1 MKEVLPQ
8 FNSAVSIDCVLFG
21 FDGGELKILLIER
34 NEEPF
39 KDWWALPGNLVGE
52 DESVDQSASRILHEL
67 TGLSDVYMEQYYTFG
82 EVDRHPQGRV
92 ITVAYYAMLRLG
104 GDKALKP
111 LTTYAKKAQWI
122 NVHELPKLGFDHQH
136 IFDKGLE
143 KIKRRIKHLPIA
155 FELLPEKFTLTQV
168 QNVYELILGKKLD
181 KRNFRK
187 KILSFGVLKELDE
200 KQKGVS
206 FRAATLYKFDK
217 RKYAKLFGK
226 EISFYLIS
234 TFTSNIIFYP

>member
-1 MKEVLPQ
+1 LKEVLPV

-34 NEEPF
+34 NEDPF

-52 DESVDQSASRILHEL
+52 EESVDQSASRILYEL

-82 EVDRHPQGRV
+82 EVNRHPQGRV

-111 LTTYAKKAQWI
+111 LTNYAKKAQWI
-122 NVHELPKLGFDHQH
+122 NVSELPKLAFDHQH

-143 KIKRRIKHLPIA
+143 KVKRRIKHLPIA

-217 RKYAKLFGK
+217 RKYAKLFSK
-226 EISFYLIS
+226 EISF
-234 TFTSNIIFYP
+234 

>member
-82 EVDRHPQGRV
+82 EVGRHPQGRV
-92 ITVAYYAMLRLG
+92 ISVAYYAMLRLG

-111 LTTYAKKAQWI
+111 ISNYAKKAQWI
-122 NVHELPKLGFDHQH
+122 NVNELPKLGF
-136 IFDKGLE
+136 E
-143 KIKRRIKHLPIA
+143 HLPIA

-226 EISFYLIS
+226 EISF
-234 TFTSNIIFYP
+234 

>member
-1 MKEVLPQ
+1 MKERLPI

-21 FDGGELKILLIER
+21 FDNGELKVLLIER

-52 DESVDQSASRILHEL
+52 NESVDQSASRILHEL
-67 TGLSDVYMEQYYTFG
+67 TGLSNIYVEQYYTFG

-92 ITVAYYAMLRLG
+92 ISVAYYAMLRLS

-111 LTTYAKKAQWI
+111 LTTYAKNVQWI
-122 NVHELPKLGFDHQH
+122 NIKELPKLAFDHQN
-136 IFDKGLE
+136 IFNKALE

-187 KILSFGVLKELDE
+187 KILSFGVLKELNE

-226 EISFYLIS
+226 EISF
-234 TFTSNIIFYP
+234 

>member
-39 KDWWALPGNLVGE
+39 KDWWALPGNLV
-52 DESVDQSASRILHEL
+52 DNNESVDQSASRILHEL

-82 EVDRHPQGRV
+82 EIDRHPQGRV
-92 ITVAYYAMLRLG
+92 ISVAYYAMLRLG

-111 LTTYAKKAQWI
+111 LTTYAKKAQWV

-206 FRAATLYKFDK
+206 FRAATLYKFDR

-226 EISFYLIS
+226 EISF
-234 TFTSNIIFYP
+234 